1 MNSECRPSHSSQ
13 YYLIMFIYIIT
24 VFSRAGIL
32 LDRSENG
39 GIVEPFR
46 AP

>member
-24 VFSRAGIL
+24 VFFLANSKHQHQSFEENL
-32 LDRSENG
+32 LFVSEC
-39 GIVEPFR
+39 
-46 AP
+46 